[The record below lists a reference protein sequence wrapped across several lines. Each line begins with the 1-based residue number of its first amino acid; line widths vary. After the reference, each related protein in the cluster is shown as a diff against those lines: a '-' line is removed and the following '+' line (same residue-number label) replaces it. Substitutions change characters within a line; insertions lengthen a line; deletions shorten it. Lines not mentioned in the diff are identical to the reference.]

1 MLLRFLLLL
10 VTGYIIW
17 RLVKAVMTL
26 LMQPGS
32 GRSQQ
37 SVHNGSAA
45 EPPQPYVD
53 IKDAE
58 FEEIKSEKDS
68 EDKNG

>member
-1 MLLRFLLLL
+1 MLRFLLLL
-10 VTGYIIW
+10 LTGYIIW

-32 GRSQQ
+32 MKSPQ
-37 SVHNGSAA
+37 SVHNAPPA
-45 EPPQPYVD
+45 KPPQPYVD

-58 FEEIKSEKDS
+58 FEEIKSEKDPG
-68 EDKNG
+68 DANG